1 MKAIDREK
9 FRESLYGMIRA
20 RERLQSNYCVSA
32 EAKAKAQIEKDMLKV
47 VLGMTNNMEFW
58 YNAKP

>member
-9 FRESLYGMIRA
+9 FRESLYSMIRA

-32 EAKAKAQIEKDMLKV
+32 EAKAKAKIEIDMLKV
-47 VLGMTNNMEFW
+47 VLFMTNNMDFW
-58 YNAKP
+58 YNARP